1 MPGIAGIIGPRTQN
15 PASKNEVGQ
24 MTCALRSSIEEAS
37 TSSDF
42 FSPREGAVLGWVE
55 RASDPQCSGWN
66 DRHDILLIFN
76 GRDFDLPEKAL
87 RLRTRGHRFT
97 TDAECLVRCY
107 EEEGEAFVAKLN
119 GRFSGIIVDQR
130 TAKVLLF
137 NDRFGAGRVHVH
149 IASDGIYFATEAKAL
164 LAAVPALRR
173 VDPRGLGEFF
183 SVGCV
188 LQDRTLF
195 AGITLLPC
203 GSLWTLH
210 GDGRI
215 ERQRYFS
222 PEKWEHQA
230 ALEPE
235 EFCTRLTDLF
245 SRLVPRYRPESGKV
259 AMSMT
264 GGLDSRMILAW
275 AGAQA
280 GELPCYTFGGPYRDC
295 ADVRIARRLS
305 ALARQP
311 HQTIPIDRDFFAD
324 FPALA
329 ERTVH
334 LSDGTMDVS
343 GSVELYANR
352 IARGIAPIRLT
363 GNYGSEILRANVAFR
378 PRNLDAT
385 LFTPEFRPQL
395 AAAAETYRLEAAG
408 HRLSFIAFKQVPWH
422 HHARLSVETAILE
435 PRSPFLDNAL
445 VELAYQVPPELA
457 RSAVPALRTTA
468 AGDPSFA
475 NVPTDRALRLKP
487 TPAVSAITH
496 RWQEFTAKAEYAWD
510 YGMPSWLVPADR
522 MLRPLHLERLF
533 LGRHKFYHFRT
544 WYRDQL
550 GAAIASRPFN
560 LSKLPPCYAEGTPRR
575 LTQAHVSG
583 RENRTLDL
591 HRLLTLDCLDRLL
604 AQAPCHN

>member
-15 PASKNEVGQ
+15 PASQAEVGL
-24 MTCALRSSIEEAS
+24 MARALRGSIEEAAA
-37 TSSDF
+37 SSDF
-42 FSPREGAVLGWVE
+42 FSARERTALAWVH
-55 RASDPQCSGWN
+55 RSSDPACSAWN
-66 DRHDILLIFN
+66 ERHDILLIFN
-76 GRDFDLPEKAL
+76 GRDFDLPEKAQSL
-87 RLRTRGHRFT
+87 RARGHRFT

-107 EEEGEAFVAKLN
+107 EEEGEAFVEKLN
-119 GRFSGIIVDQR
+119 GRFSGVIVDQR

-149 IASDGIYFATEAKAL
+149 LAADGVVFATEAKAL

-195 AGITLLPC
+195 AGINLLPC

-215 ERQRYFS
+215 ERRRYFS
-222 PEKWEHQA
+222 PEKWEQQT
-230 ALEPE
+230 ALGPG
-235 EFCTRLTDLF
+235 EFCERLTELF
-245 SRLVPRYRPESGKV
+245 SRLVPRYRTESGKV

-275 AGAQA
+275 AGARP

-305 ALARQP
+305 SLARQP
-311 HQTIPIDRDFFAD
+311 HQIIPIGRDFFAD

-329 ERTVH
+329 ERTVQ

-352 IARGIAPIRLT
+352 IARRIAPIRLT

-378 PRNLDAT
+378 PRTLDAA
-385 LFTPEFRPQL
+385 LFAPEFRPQL
-395 AAAAETYRLEAAG
+395 DAAAETYRVEAAG

-422 HHARLSVETAILE
+422 HHARLSIETAVLD
-435 PRSPFLDNAL
+435 PRSPFLDHAL
-445 VELAYQVPPELA
+445 VELAYRAPPELA
-457 RSAVPALRTTA
+457 RSAAPALRTTA
-468 AGDPSFA
+468 AGNASFA
-475 NVPTDRALRLKP
+475 DVATDRALRLNP
-487 TPAVSAITH
+487 TPAFSAIEH

-510 YGMPSWLVPADR
+510 YGMPSWLVQADR
-522 MLRPLHLERLF
+522 MLRPLHLERFF

-550 GAAIASRPFN
+550 GATIAARPFD
-560 LSKLPPCYAEGTPRR
+560 LTKLPPCYADGTPRR
-575 LTQAHVSG
+575 IAQAHVAG